1 MAVLSEVF
9 ATKHRGALA
18 RAEALDAGADVP
30 DEDVP
35 HLELSDVTT
44 LELEVLGEI
53 AARTLRFGTG
63 DLELEEVDLDH
74 ESLYELPPFLC
85 EVLVELGKAEDPEA
99 LADVAAEWARSEE
112 MGSTPAVTQPVV
124 ADLVELVTKASRDG
138 LSVYLWVEPA

>member
-1 MAVLSEVF
+1 MAVLSEIF
-9 ATKHRGALA
+9 ATTHRGALA
-18 RAEALDAGADVP
+18 RAEALDAGADAP
-30 DEDVP
+30 EDVP

-74 ESLYELPPFLC
+74 ESLFELPPFLC

-99 LADVAAEWARSEE
+99 VTDVAAEWARSEE
-112 MGSTPAVTQPVV
+112 MATTPDVTQPIV
-124 ADLVELVTKASRDG
+124 ADLVELATNAARDG

>member
-1 MAVLSEVF
+1 MAVLSEIF
-9 ATKHRGALA
+9 AAKHRGALA
-18 RAEALDAGADVP
+18 RSEALDAGDDAP
-30 DEDVP
+30 EDVP

-74 ESLYELPPFLC
+74 ESLFELPPFLC

-99 LADVAAEWARSEE
+99 LADVAGEWARSEE
-112 MGSTPAVTQPVV
+112 MGVAADVAQPIV
-124 ADLVELVTKASRDG
+124 ADLVELVTNASREG

>member
-1 MAVLSEVF
+1 MAVLSEIF
-9 ATKHRGALA
+9 ATKHRAALA
-18 RAEALDAGADVP
+18 RAEALDAGEDAP
-30 DEDVP
+30 DDAP

-74 ESLYELPPFLC
+74 ESLFELPPFLC
-85 EVLVELGKAEDPEA
+85 EVLVELGRAEDPEA

-112 MGSTPAVTQPVV
+112 MGVTPDVTLPIVT
-124 ADLVELVTKASRDG
+124 DLVELVTNASRDG
-138 LSVYLWVEPA
+138 LNVYLWVEPA

>member
-18 RAEALDAGADVP
+18 RAEALDAGDDAPVG
-30 DEDVP
+30 VP

-44 LELEVLGEI
+44 LELEALGEI

-74 ESLYELPPFLC
+74 ESLFELPPFLC

-99 LADVAAEWARSEE
+99 LGDVAAAWAQSEE
-112 MGSTPAVTQPVV
+112 MASTPAVTQPVV
-124 ADLVELVTKASRDG
+124 ADLVELVTNATRDG
-138 LSVYLWVEPA
+138 LNVYLWVQPD

>member
-1 MAVLSEVF
+1 MAVLSEIF

-18 RAEALDAGADVP
+18 RAEALDAGDDAP
-30 DEDVP
+30 DGVP

-44 LELEVLGEI
+44 LELEALGEI

-74 ESLYELPPFLC
+74 ESLFELPPFLC

-99 LADVAAEWARSEE
+99 LADVAAAWAQSEE
-112 MGSTPAVTQPVV
+112 MASTPAVTQPVV
-124 ADLVELVTKASRDG
+124 ADLVELVTNATRDG
-138 LSVYLWVEPA
+138 LNVYLWVQPD

>member
-18 RAEALDAGADVP
+18 RAEALDGGGDAPDDVR
-30 DEDVP
+30 

-44 LELEVLGEI
+44 IELEALGEV
-53 AARTLRFGTG
+53 AARVLRFGTG

-74 ESLYELPPFLC
+74 ESLFELPPFLC
-85 EVLVELGKAEDPEA
+85 EVLVELGRAEDPEA

-112 MGSTPAVTQPVV
+112 MDSSPDVTQPIVT
-124 ADLVELVTKASRDG
+124 DLVELVTAASRDG
-138 LSVYLWVEPA
+138 LNVYLWVEQA

>member
-9 ATKHRGALA
+9 ATKHKGALA
-18 RAEALDAGADVP
+18 RAEALDAGGDAPDDVR
-30 DEDVP
+30 

-44 LELEVLGEI
+44 IELEALGEI

-85 EVLVELGKAEDPEA
+85 EVLVELGTAEDPEA

-112 MGSTPAVTQPVV
+112 MDSTPEVTQPIVT
-124 ADLVELVTKASRDG
+124 DLVELVTAATRDG
-138 LSVYLWVEPA
+138 LNVYLWVEQA

>member
-9 ATKHRGALA
+9 ATKHKGALA
-18 RAEALDAGADVP
+18 RAEALDAGDDAPDDVR
-30 DEDVP
+30 

-44 LELEVLGEI
+44 IELEALGEI

-74 ESLYELPPFLC
+74 ESLFELPPFLC
-85 EVLVELGKAEDPEA
+85 EVLVELGSAEDPEA

-112 MGSTPAVTQPVV
+112 MDSSPDVTQPIVT
-124 ADLVELVTKASRDG
+124 DLVELVSAATRDG
-138 LSVYLWVEPA
+138 LNVYLWVEQA

>member
-18 RAEALDAGADVP
+18 RAEALDAGDDAP
-30 DEDVP
+30 EDVP

-44 LELEVLGEI
+44 LELEALGEV

-74 ESLYELPPFLC
+74 ESLFELPPFLC
-85 EVLVELGKAEDPEA
+85 EVLVELGKAEDPDA
-99 LADVAAEWARSEE
+99 LADVAAAWAQSEE
-112 MGSTPAVTQPVV
+112 MGSTADVTLPIVT
-124 ADLVELVTKASRDG
+124 DLVDLVTKATQDG
-138 LSVYLWVEPA
+138 LNVYLWVAED

>member
-9 ATKHRGALA
+9 ATKHKGALDRADALEAGEDAPDDLA
-18 RAEALDAGADVP
+18 R
-30 DEDVP
+30 
-35 HLELSDVTT
+35 LELTDVGPA
-44 LELEVLGEI
+44 ELEVLGEI

-74 ESLYELPPFLC
+74 ESLFELPPFLC

-112 MGSTPAVTQPVV
+112 MDSTPDVTQPIVT
-124 ADLVELVTKASRDG
+124 DLVELVTAATRDG
-138 LSVYLWVEPA
+138 LNVYLWVEQA